1 MRKLPK
7 PGQVWFNTEQK
18 DYLRIISVN
27 SAEVAFR
34 VKTPVDTTY
43 SLDVY
48 ELSVKS
54 FNKLIKDK
62 TLIRYGKS
70 IKVLF

>member
-1 MRKLPK
+1 MRKLLK

-27 SAEVAFR
+27 SIEIAFR
-34 VKTPVDTTY
+34 VKTPIDTTY

-54 FNKLIKDK
+54 FNMLIKDK
-62 TLIRYGKS
+62 TLIPYGKS
-70 IKVLF
+70 INVLF